1 MIKENFEFVL
11 NLAEVSNRY
20 EDIRLHLKNHK
31 QIEFSLFERKSF
43 YDSYKK
49 IYNFRRNLWHPIYIL
64 EKKDL
69 ENKNI
74 ISWYRQKLESEMEE
88 ISKEVFEILECQE
101 KFSKNNEIKA
111 FYLKMKGDYYRYQS
125 EYHIIQ
131 ENKEKYGVFSVQN
144 AFDSYESASGIVL
157 SDLPTTHPLRLSLAL
172 NFSVFFY
179 EIMKSPDRAINIAKT
194 AYKEGLKDLRTLEI
208 QSKKETE
215 NLLTLIN
222 ENITLWS

>member
-74 ISWYRQKLESEMEE
+74 ISWYRQKLESEME
-88 ISKEVFEILECQE
+88 
-101 KFSKNNEIKA
+101 
-111 FYLKMKGDYYRYQS
+111 
-125 EYHIIQ
+125 
-131 ENKEKYGVFSVQN
+131 
-144 AFDSYESASGIVL
+144 
-157 SDLPTTHPLRLSLAL
+157 
-172 NFSVFFY
+172 
-179 EIMKSPDRAINIAKT
+179 
-194 AYKEGLKDLRTLEI
+194 
-208 QSKKETE
+208 
-215 NLLTLIN
+215 
-222 ENITLWS
+222 